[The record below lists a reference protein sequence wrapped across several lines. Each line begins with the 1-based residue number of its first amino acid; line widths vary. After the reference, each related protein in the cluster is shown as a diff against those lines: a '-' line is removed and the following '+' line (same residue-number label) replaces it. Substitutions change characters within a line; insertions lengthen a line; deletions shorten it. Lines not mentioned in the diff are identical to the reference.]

1 MKTLFFAF
9 FLVTALSSRA
19 LDVPEVNQR
28 TIEKFQ
34 VAFKEATDVKWY
46 AEENYDQVYCLIK
59 GIKTQ
64 IKYDKE
70 GKFVSCFRMYGADEL
85 PVIVQYKLNQEYANK
100 KVTSVAELTTDGSI
114 EYHLVLEDDKFWYN
128 FKSDSFG
135 NLTTDKKF
143 KKV

>member
-70 GKFVSCFRMYGADEL
+70 GKFVSCFRMYGANEL

-128 FKSDSFG
+128 VKSDSFG